1 MIRHI
6 PFLKSVF
13 FHAISAFGGPQG
25 HLGMMINIFVEKRK
39 DLTHDELADINSFC
53 QILPGATSTQTLTLI
68 GYKRGGVPLAFLTL
82 LIWLIPGVF
91 IMSAFSFLITNNAF
105 RINHRYLNFIQPMAI
120 GFLVFA
126 ATRTFIFI
134 KSNTAKLIM
143 VISMISTYLFFNSP
157 WIFPSVF
164 VFAIIVSGLLESKSN
179 EIVTWKPRKINFK
192 YFILFAFLFIMSGI
206 LSETARKN
214 EWKERTPYNLFENM
228 YRFGSIVFGGA
239 DVLIPMMYEQYVVRP
254 ESNRIKQQN
263 QNVIKI
269 SRDEF
274 LTGAGIVRVI
284 PGPVFSIASF
294 VGGLVMSSKGVTY
307 QLIGCFIASIA
318 IFLPSCL
325 LVLFFYPIWE
335 NLHRYPVLQQ
345 FMKGINAAVVGI
357 MIAGVLY
364 LLKDSFVTLISVP
377 KLDAFL
383 FFSVIISTFMLLKFT
398 KIPAPIIAL
407 FVIVLGFFF
416 Q

>member
-1 MIRHI
+1 MIKHI
-6 PFLKSVF
+6 SFLKAVF
-13 FHAISAFGGPQG
+13 LHAISAFGGPQG
-25 HLGMMINIFVEKRK
+25 HLGMMISIFVEKRK
-39 DLTHDELADINSFC
+39 ELTHDELADINSFC

-68 GYKRGGVPLAFLTL
+68 GYKRGGIPLALMTL

-91 IMSAFSFLITNNAF
+91 IMSAFSFLIINHAF
-105 RINHRYLNFIQPMAI
+105 RFDHRYLSFIQPMAI

-126 ATRTFIFI
+126 ATRTFSFI
-134 KSNTAKLIM
+134 KSNTAKIIM
-143 VISMISTYLFFNSP
+143 VISMITTYLFFNSP

-164 VFAIIVSGLLESKSN
+164 VFATIVSGLFESKSTDT
-179 EIVTWKPRKINFK
+179 IASK
-192 YFILFAFLFIMSGI
+192 YFILFGFLFITSGI

-254 ESNRIKQQN
+254 ESKRIKQQN
-263 QNVIKI
+263 QHVIKI
-269 SRDEF
+269 SREEF
-274 LTGAGIVRVI
+274 LTGAGIVRAI

-294 VGGLVMSSKGVTY
+294 IGGLAMSSKGVTY
-307 QLIGCFIASIA
+307 QILGCFIASIG

-357 MIAGVLY
+357 MIAGVLF
-364 LLKDSFVTLISVP
+364 LLKDSLAPLISAP
-377 KLDAFL
+377 KFQSVL
-383 FFSVIISTFMLLKFT
+383 FFSVIISTFILLKFT

-407 FVIVLGFFF
+407 LVIVLGFFF

>member
-13 FHAISAFGGPQG
+13 LHAISAFGGPQG

-68 GYKRGGVPLAFLTL
+68 GYKRGGIPLALVTL

-91 IMSAFSFLITNNAF
+91 IMSAFSFLITNKAF
-105 RINHRYLNFIQPMAI
+105 NFNHGYLNFIQPMAI
-120 GFLVFA
+120 GFLLFA
-126 ATRTFIFI
+126 ATRTFAFI

-164 VFAIIVSGLLESKSN
+164 VFAIIVSGLFESKSS

-192 YFILFAFLFIMSGI
+192 YFILFAILFIMSGI

-269 SRDEF
+269 TRDEF
-274 LTGAGIVRVI
+274 LIGAGIVRVI

-294 VGGLVMSSKGVTY
+294 IGGLAMSSKGVAY
-307 QLIGCFIASIA
+307 QLFGCFIASIG

-364 LLKDSFVTLISVP
+364 LLKDSLVTLISVP

>member
-1 MIRHI
+1 LIRHI

-91 IMSAFSFLITNNAF
+91 IMSAFSFLITNHAF
-105 RINHRYLNFIQPMAI
+105 RFEHRYLSFIQPMAI

-254 ESNRIKQQN
+254 ESNRIN

-407 FVIVLGFFF
+407 FVIVLDFFF

>member
-1 MIRHI
+1 LIRHI

-13 FHAISAFGGPQG
+13 LHAISAFGGPQG

-91 IMSAFSFLITNNAF
+91 IMSAFSFLITNNALRF
-105 RINHRYLNFIQPMAI
+105 NHRYLIFIQPMAI

-364 LLKDSFVTLISVP
+364 LLKDSLVTLISVP

>member
-1 MIRHI
+1 LTRHI

-13 FHAISAFGGPQG
+13 LHAISAFGGPQG
-25 HLGMMINIFVEKRK
+25 HLGMMINIFVDKRK

-68 GYKRGGVPLAFLTL
+68 GYKRGGVSLALITL
-82 LIWLIPGVF
+82 FIWLIPGVF
-91 IMSAFSFLITNNAF
+91 IMSAFSFLITNNTIHF
-105 RINHRYLNFIQPMAI
+105 NQRYLNFIQPMAI

-126 ATRTFIFI
+126 ATRTFTFI
-134 KSNTAKLIM
+134 KSTTAKFIM

-157 WIFPSVF
+157 WIFPAVF
-164 VFAIIVSGLLESKSN
+164 VFATIVSGLFESKSN
-179 EIVTWKPRKINFK
+179 DTITWKPHKINFK
-192 YFILFAFLFIMSGI
+192 LFILFAFLFIASGI

-214 EWKERTPYNLFENM
+214 DWKERSPYNLFENM

-269 SRDEF
+269 TRDEF
-274 LTGAGIVRVI
+274 LIGAGIVRTI

-294 VGGLVMSSKGVTY
+294 IGGLSMSSKGVTY
-307 QLIGCFIASIA
+307 QILGCLIASLG

-357 MIAGVLY
+357 MIACVVY
-364 LLKDSFVTLISVP
+364 LLKDAIVPLIIGP
-377 KLDAFL
+377 KLDSLL
-383 FFSVIISTFMLLKFT
+383 FFSVITSTFMLLKFT
-398 KIPAPIIAL
+398 KIPPPIIAL

-416 Q
+416 A

>member
-105 RINHRYLNFIQPMAI
+105 HFNHRYLIFIQPMAI

>member
-13 FHAISAFGGPQG
+13 LHAISAFGGPQG

-91 IMSAFSFLITNNAF
+91 IMSAFSFLITNNALRF
-105 RINHRYLNFIQPMAI
+105 NHRYLIFIQPMAI

-364 LLKDSFVTLISVP
+364 LLKDSLVTLISVP

>member
-1 MIRHI
+1 LIRHI

>member
-1 MIRHI
+1 LIRHI

-105 RINHRYLNFIQPMAI
+105 RFNHRYLIFIQPMAI

-179 EIVTWKPRKINFK
+179 EIVTWEPRKINFK

-407 FVIVLGFFF
+407 FVIVLGLFF

>member
-13 FHAISAFGGPQG
+13 LHAISAFGGPQG
-25 HLGMMINIFVEKRK
+25 HLGMMLNIFVEKRK

-68 GYKRGGVPLAFLTL
+68 GYKRGGIPLALITL

-91 IMSAFSFLITNNAF
+91 IMSAFSFLITNNVF
-105 RINHRYLNFIQPMAI
+105 RFNQRYLTFIQPMAI

-126 ATRTFIFI
+126 ATRTFSFI
-134 KSNTAKLIM
+134 KSNTAKIIM
-143 VISMISTYLFFNSP
+143 VISMISTYLFFNTP

-164 VFAIIVSGLLESKSN
+164 VFATIVSGFFESKSN
-179 EIVTWKPRKINFK
+179 DNATWKPRKINYRYLF
-192 YFILFAFLFIMSGI
+192 LFAFLFIMSGI

-214 EWKERTPYNLFENM
+214 EWRERTPYNLFENM

-274 LTGAGIVRVI
+274 LIGAGIVRTI

-294 VGGLVMSSKGVTY
+294 IGGLAMSSKGVTY
-307 QLIGCFIASIA
+307 QVLGCLIASIG

-357 MIAGVLY
+357 MIAGVFY
-364 LLKDSFVTLISVP
+364 LLKDTLIPLISAP
-377 KLDAFL
+377 KFDSFL

-407 FVIVLGFFF
+407 FVIFLGFLFH
-416 Q
+416 